1 LFLLSAGSGFVDALR
16 EDRMTRLGFTLVLVV
31 AVLAMA
37 DTASAKEYPVGA
49 SQEKNGME
57 IGAVYLQP
65 IEMDP
70 PGVMRPAAESDVH
83 LESDVKAAKDNKNG
97 FAEGE
102 WIPYLAVAYELTK
115 LDDKQTQKGEFM
127 PMVANDGPHY
137 GDNVKMMGPG
147 KYKLTLTIAPPD
159 ANEHAH
165 FGRHVDKETG
175 VAPWFK
181 TFAVEFEFTYAGIGK
196 KGAY

>member
-1 LFLLSAGSGFVDALR
+1 
-16 EDRMTRLGFTLVLVV
+16 MTRAGFTLIC
-31 AVLAMA
+31 AA
-37 DTASAKEYPVGA
+37 TAIAIVWPAAAKEYPVGTP
-49 SQEKNGME
+49 QEKYGME

-70 PGVMRPAAESDVH
+70 PDVMRPASQSDVH
-83 LESDVKAAKDNKNG
+83 LEADIKAAKNNKNG
-97 FAEGE
+97 FAQGD
-102 WIPYLAVAYELTK
+102 WIPYLAVTYELTK
-115 LDDKQTQKGEFM
+115 LDTKESQKGNFM

-147 KYKLTLTIAPPD
+147 KYRLLLTIAPPSE
-159 ANEHAH
+159 NEHAH

-181 TFAVEFEFTYAGIGK
+181 TFAVEYDFTYAGIGK